1 MGYCTRID
9 ITRIIAQSLT
19 SATAP
24 TSDDLGTVESL
35 MSIGNTLDRNL
46 VTDDI
51 VDYYIQLADREID
64 ATLSEL
70 YATPFCELTNFETEL
85 FADIDEHNN
94 YIMLERSCPL
104 AVGDNIIL
112 IEGDVEERHV
122 IEEVVTASMYA
133 TEDDIQYMFA
143 AGTRLVRV
151 SFPNPIGFISARLG
165 AANIYD
171 KYFSAEVSPATS
183 EFGERLRELSMTSLN
198 NILNGTTILHGQHR
212 IGRRFYEPNLVDQ
225 YGLPTGGTIS
235 KEMRQVK

>member
-1 MGYCTRID
+1 MGYCSRID
-9 ITRIIAQSLT
+9 VERIIAQSLT

-24 TSDDLGTVESL
+24 TTDDLGSLESL
-35 MSIGNTLDRNL
+35 LKIGNTWDRNL

-51 VDYYIQLADREID
+51 VDYYIQLGDREVD
-64 ATLSEL
+64 ANLSEL

-94 YIMLERSCPL
+94 YIILERACPL
-104 AVGDNIIL
+104 AAGDDIIL

-122 IEEVVTASMYA
+122 IEEVVTTSMFK
-133 TEDDIQYMFA
+133 TEDDIQYMFT

-151 SFPNPIGFISARLG
+151 SFPNPIRFISARLS

-171 KYFSAEVSPATS
+171 KYFSAEVSPSTS
-183 EFGERLRELSMTSLN
+183 EFGERLRELAMASFN

-212 IGRRFYEPNLVDQ
+212 IGRRFYESNLVDQ
-225 YGLPTGGTIS
+225 YGLPTGGAIS
-235 KEMRQVK
+235 KEMRQIK